1 MCKLCRLKWIIVT
14 IVAGL
19 IISGYTYN
27 TIRHKD
33 IVYSEVYEPDEQ
45 EVKDS
50 RVAGSKFLIITWD
63 EEAVAVDELAEL
75 LKADIYKPQITA
87 GYTRTYEDIDFSA
100 YSTYFINMCGES
112 TGSIRILEQLVDED
126 YLDGKTIIPIYD
138 SSGTWTEAVNEL
150 GNMTSGAVW
159 LTGGKLDKS
168 ASRRDIESWLKGLGI
183 SLVSEAEFVDLK
195 N

>member
-1 MCKLCRLKWIIVT
+1 MCKLCRLKWIVVT

-27 TIRHKD
+27 IIRHKD
-33 IVYSEVYEPDEQ
+33 IVYSEVYEPDEP
-45 EVKDS
+45 EVKDN

-87 GYTRTYEDIDFSA
+87 GYTRTYEDIDLSA

-112 TGSIRILEQLVDED
+112 TGSIRILEQLADED

-138 SSGTWTEAVNEL
+138 SSGAWTEAVNEL

>member
-1 MCKLCRLKWIIVT
+1 M
-14 IVAGL
+14 
-19 IISGYTYN
+19 
-27 TIRHKD
+27 
-33 IVYSEVYEPDEQ
+33 
-45 EVKDS
+45 
-50 RVAGSKFLIITWD
+50 
-63 EEAVAVDELAEL
+63 AVDELAEL

-87 GYTRTYEDIDFSA
+87 GYARTYEDIDLSA

-112 TGSIRILEQLVDED
+112 TGSIRILEQLADED

-138 SSGTWTEAVNEL
+138 SSGAWTEAVNEL

-183 SLVSEAEFVDLK
+183 SLVSEAEVVDLK

>member
-1 MCKLCRLKWIIVT
+1 MCKLCRLKWIVVT

-27 TIRHKD
+27 IIRHKD
-33 IVYSEVYEPDEQ
+33 IVYSEVYEPDEP
-45 EVKDS
+45 EVKDN

-87 GYTRTYEDIDFSA
+87 GYTRTYEDIDLSA
-100 YSTYFINMCGES
+100 YSTYLINMCGES
-112 TGSIRILEQLVDED
+112 TGSIRILEQLADED

-138 SSGTWTEAVNEL
+138 SSGAWTEAVNEL

-183 SLVSEAEFVDLK
+183 SLVSEAEVVDLK